1 MCDVTMKLHVLAGC
15 SAVEYMQLLS
25 DECSVKLEAL
35 TGWGPSYGSFDPRV
49 ASHTLGEVMYR
60 VVATLRY
67 VVAPC
72 GSWMLCSAV

>member
-35 TGWGPSYGSFDPRV
+35 TGWGPSYGSWTPGWR
-49 ASHTLGEVMYR
+49 HMH
-60 VVATLRY
+60 LRR
-67 VVAPC
+67 
-72 GSWMLCSAV
+72 